1 MKNKRL
7 HSCNILDAGTT
18 ARRLWHFHADGR
30 SVRLDREISAP
41 AGEMLPPR
49 FVARDWHALWQQK
62 LNVAWLPPEKVYFR
76 VLQLPKVDDAE
87 LLSMVEFQLEKVS
100 PLPVPQI
107 VWSLQALPISTEN
120 SQTVIVIIVARDAI
134 EEFLGTLEASGYQPD
149 ILEVPELNQVLAAGV
164 PADGVY
170 IYPGTGEHH
179 RSALVAWWFGGVLQ
193 HLQLLQLPESEAAQ
207 LMEAELMNT
216 AWAGEMEGWL
226 NLPVAWHLIA
236 DEAAGALWGAALEPW
251 TGAHLTRGEPLN
263 GAAIAELSARRLA
276 EGLGHVNLVPPEFT
290 GRYRQ
295 QFVDRLWMRGLA
307 AVLAIYLLGVAV
319 YFAGVQVLQF
329 KQRSLATKVAALSGS
344 YTNALQLKERIR
356 ILEDQTNLKY
366 AALDCWKVA
375 SETLPP
381 ELTLTWLVF
390 GRGQTLD
397 LTGTAPTDQAEKL
410 SDYNEALRNAVIDG
424 QPIFKDVSPP
434 TSSQRPGPGGMV
446 ISWTFHCELNRTDS
460 L

>member
-1 MKNKRL
+1 MKNNRL

-30 SVRLDREISAP
+30 SVHLDREINAP
-41 AGEMLPPR
+41 AGETLPAR
-49 FVARDWHALWQQK
+49 YVGRDWHALWQKK

-76 VLQLPKVDDAE
+76 VLQLPKVEEAE

-107 VWSLQALPISTEN
+107 VWSLQALPISTGN
-120 SQTVIVIIVARDAI
+120 NQTVIVIIVARDAI
-134 EEFLGTLEASGYQPD
+134 EGFIASLEASGYQPD

-164 PADGVY
+164 PSDGVY
-170 IYPGTGEHH
+170 IYPGTGDHN
-179 RSALVAWWFGGVLQ
+179 RAALVAWWFGGILQ
-193 HLQLLQLPESEAAQ
+193 HLQLLQLPENDTAQ
-207 LMEAELMNT
+207 LVETELMNT

-226 NLPVAWHLIA
+226 SLPVTWNLIA
-236 DEAAGALWGAALEPW
+236 DEAAGSVWGPVLAPW
-251 TGAHLTRGEPLN
+251 TGTSLSRGEPLN
-263 GAAIAELSARRLA
+263 GAAIAELSAGRLA
-276 EGLGHVNLVPPEFT
+276 EGLGHINLVPGEFT
-290 GRYRQ
+290 ARYHQ

-307 AVLAIYLLGVAV
+307 AVLGLYLVGVAI

-329 KQRSLATKVAALSGS
+329 KQGRLAGKVAALSGS

-381 ELTLTWLVF
+381 ELTLSWLVF

-397 LTGTAPTDQAEKL
+397 LTGTAPVDQAEKL
-410 SDYNEALRNAVIDG
+410 SDYNEALRNATIDG
-424 QPIFKDVSPP
+424 QPLFKDVSPP

-446 ISWTFHCELNRTDS
+446 ISWTFHCELNRTDT